1 MLDNNLVK
9 MMRENKKQYIRQKKI
24 ENKYVMKPVNIKCS
38 NKIYSKNIDNNK
50 LERFNYYVEN
60 VMWLI

>member
-1 MLDNNLVK
+1 MSSNNVEIRLK
-9 MMRENKKQYIRQKKI
+9 EHKQSYIRQIKI
-24 ENKYVMKPVNIKCS
+24 ENNYIMKPVNINSS
-38 NKIYSKNIDNNK
+38 NKIYSKNIDSNK

>member
-1 MLDNNLVK
+1 MSSNNVEIRLK
-9 MMRENKKQYIRQKKI
+9 EHKQSYIRQIKI
-24 ENKYVMKPVNIKCS
+24 ENNYIMKPVNINSS
-38 NKIYSKNIDNNK
+38 NKNYSKNIDGTK

>member
-1 MLDNNLVK
+1 MSSNNLEIRLK
-9 MMRENKKQYIRQKKI
+9 EHKQSYIRQIKI

-38 NKIYSKNIDNNK
+38 NKIFSKNIDDNK